1 MNIRHNRKG
10 TRRIRIISKI
20 GKEPVSMAA
29 LGSFFPDTILV
40 FMRMEQTSSRALNL
54 SLQMVAIGL

>member
-1 MNIRHNRKG
+1 
-10 TRRIRIISKI
+10 
-20 GKEPVSMAA
+20 MAA

-54 SLQMVAIGL
+54 SLQMVAIGLWSKKCKEIVQSNAFPSLAISARLKI